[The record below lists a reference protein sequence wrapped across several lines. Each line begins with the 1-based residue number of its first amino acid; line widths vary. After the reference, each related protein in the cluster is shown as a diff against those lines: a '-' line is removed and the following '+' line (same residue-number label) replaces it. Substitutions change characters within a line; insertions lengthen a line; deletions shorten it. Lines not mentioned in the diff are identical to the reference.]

1 MQFGVSKSSQ
11 TVIDLSD
18 IQPVPTPQIYD
29 LPKGKVLVDTQFS
42 PYLPKGFTGPCSRYA
57 IQFVPT

>member
-18 IQPVPTPQIYD
+18 IQPVPTPQIY
-29 LPKGKVLVDTQFS
+29 G
-42 PYLPKGFTGPCSRYA
+42 LPKGFIGTCRYT
-57 IQFVPT
+57 IQPVPT